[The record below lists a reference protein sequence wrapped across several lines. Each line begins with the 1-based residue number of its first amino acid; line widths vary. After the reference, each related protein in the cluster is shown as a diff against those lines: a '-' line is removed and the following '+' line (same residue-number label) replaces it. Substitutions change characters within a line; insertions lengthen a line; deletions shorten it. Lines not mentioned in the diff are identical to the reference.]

1 MAEEYTKKH
10 PELYEYNEKFLDPT
24 LLTGDISKIVHEEVE
39 QIYKFKLFTPEYC
52 KKLIEEAEAFG
63 KWHTEYESFS
73 SVNIVG
79 AEEDDDPETTLH
91 LHQMPPLEDVF
102 YQVVDKH
109 IKPLTETLWK
119 TYKMKKKD
127 RPYILKYEPDVI
139 KVGVEVSIELTV
151 NSQWACIGTMK
162 PSRWLLLS
170 AILLITRVEVPIS
183 LVGTILLVDQNLERQ

>member
-1 MAEEYTKKH
+1 MAEASYTKKH

-52 KKLIEEAEAFG
+52 RKLIEEAEAFG

-91 LHQMPPLEDVF
+91 LHQMAPLEDVF

-139 KVGVEVSIELTV
+139 KVVFLNNNINVTV
-151 NSQWACIGTMK
+151 NGLALGQ
-162 PSRWLLLS
+162 
-170 AILLITRVEVPIS
+170 
-183 LVGTILLVDQNLERQ
+183 